1 MLLKSFKKRN
11 DSQAIL
17 FANVFHKIKV
27 MTLVGMLGALR
38 INEVAISLLGLTRF
52 DGSRPAKSLY
62 QE

>member
-17 FANVFHKIKV
+17 FANVFHKIKL

-38 INEVAISLLGLTRF
+38 INGVAISLSGLTRF
-52 DGSRPAKSLY
+52 DGSRPAKWLY